1 MPNTRSA
8 KKRVRVSEKRR
19 IRNRAYKTFF
29 KNRIKEVLKAIEN
42 KESKEVV
49 LELAKKAQAAIDKAV
64 SKGVIHK
71 NQGARRK
78 ERLFKKVNDYLKTLE
93 TSQE

>member
-1 MPNTRSA
+1 MPNIKSA

-19 IRNRAYKTFF
+19 LRNKAYKTFF

-42 KESKEVV
+42 KEPKEVV
-49 LELAKKAQAAIDKAV
+49 LELTRKAQAAIDKAV
-64 SKGVIHK
+64 SKRVIRK

-78 ERLFKKVNDYLKTLE
+78 ARLFEKVNEYLRTLE
-93 TSQE
+93 TTQE